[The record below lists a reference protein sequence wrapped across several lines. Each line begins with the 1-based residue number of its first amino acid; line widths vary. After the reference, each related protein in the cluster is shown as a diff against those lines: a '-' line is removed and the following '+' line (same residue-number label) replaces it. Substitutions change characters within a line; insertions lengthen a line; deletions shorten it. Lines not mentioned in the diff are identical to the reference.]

1 MSVLMYR
8 CPNTSQ
14 DVRTSI
20 DTDPLR
26 LARLR
31 TLKISV
37 ACPHCIGGHN
47 IPANEM
53 YFREVRW
60 SMPSTHPGLSDYSPP
75 D

>member
-14 DVRTSI
+14 DMRTSI
-20 DTDPLR
+20 DTDPQR
-26 LARLR
+26 LTRLR

-53 YFREVRW
+53 YFRQAQW
-60 SMPSTHPGLSDYSPP
+60 FMPSAEPGRSDHSPP
-75 D
+75 N